1 MKKIYSTLLLL
12 ILTVCLKATSF
23 TVTIVGSTY
32 SPATLTV
39 TVGDI
44 VTIQASG
51 VHPLI
56 EVSEANWTANS
67 TATLSGGFGI
77 KTSTYT
83 FTVATTNTIYYMCQN
98 HGPSGMKGQIIVSS
112 TGLSEQNNSIGNISL
127 FPNPAKEKISIKFK
141 SAETGMLTAKLY
153 SVCGQEVQSLI
164 SNKDIYSGD
173 NTFTFELQNTIPPGV
188 YFIQLNYN
196 SKTIVR
202 KLIVQ

>member
-1 MKKIYSTLLLL
+1 MKKIYSTLLLT

-39 TVGDI
+39 SVGDV

-56 EVSEANWTANS
+56 EVSEANWNASS
-67 TATLSGGFGI
+67 TTTLSSGFGT

-83 FTVATTNTIYYMCQN
+83 FTVAATSTIYYMCQN
-98 HGPSGMKGQIIVSS
+98 HGPMGMKGQIIVSS
-112 TGLSEQNNSIGNISL
+112 TGISEQNNSIGNISL
-127 FPNPAKEKISIKFK
+127 SPNPAKEKVSVKFK
-141 SAETGMLTAKLY
+141 SMENGLLTAKLY

-164 SNKDIYSGD
+164 SNKEFYSGD
-173 NTFTFELQNTIPPGV
+173 NTFTFELQNTIPSGV

-196 SKTIVR
+196 SKTTVK